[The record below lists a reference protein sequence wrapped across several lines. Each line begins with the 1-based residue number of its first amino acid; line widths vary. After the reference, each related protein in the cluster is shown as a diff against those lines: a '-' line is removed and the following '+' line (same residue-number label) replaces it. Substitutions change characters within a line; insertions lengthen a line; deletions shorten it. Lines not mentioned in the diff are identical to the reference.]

1 MAAKS
6 ADKVYFSTLGDNV
19 NFFGLNSTY
28 TGMTGERMYGRMA
41 VKYTEIGL
49 AKSPAPWRNVSD
61 PSVIQELSNDP
72 DFSKDN
78 KQTAAKAETFQA
90 PTPEMKTQQAQSSKV
105 VKLEFP
111 SNSAK
116 LTEDNVVTI
125 DREIK
130 ELLQGFEKAYVRI
143 EGNTDNTGLA
153 KSNDRLSLDRANS
166 VVNYLV
172 NEYHLDRNKFI
183 VIGNGSKKPVQGCED
198 NQDEAC
204 KARNRRTEFQFI
216 WEKPV
221 AKK

>member
-1 MAAKS
+1 
-6 ADKVYFSTLGDNV
+6 
-19 NFFGLNSTY
+19 
-28 TGMTGERMYGRMA
+28 
-41 VKYTEIGL
+41 
-49 AKSPAPWRNVSD
+49 
-61 PSVIQELSNDP
+61 SVIQELSNDP

-78 KQTAAKAETFQA
+78 KQEAVKAETFQA

-111 SNSAK
+111 SNSAQ
-116 LTEDNVVTI
+116 LTQDNVVTI

-143 EGNTDNTGLA
+143 EGNTDKTGLA
-153 KSNDRLSLDRANS
+153 KNNDRLSLDRANS

-183 VIGNGSKKPVQGCED
+183 VIGNGSKKPVAGCED

-216 WEKPV
+216 WEKPGK
-221 AKK
+221 AQ